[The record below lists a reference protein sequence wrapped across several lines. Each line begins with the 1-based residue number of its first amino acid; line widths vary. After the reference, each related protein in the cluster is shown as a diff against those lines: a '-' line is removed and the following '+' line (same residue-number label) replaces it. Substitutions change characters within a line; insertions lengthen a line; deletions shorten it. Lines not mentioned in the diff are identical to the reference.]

1 MTHYSPE
8 EQKKLIIRLN
18 RISGQINGIS
28 KMISDNRECIE
39 VLNQIVSTQ
48 AALRG
53 VWKQVVRSHLQHC
66 VTDALKHDK
75 NSDALIDDLVEHIEK
90 LR

>member
-1 MTHYSPE
+1 MAHYTE
-8 EQKKLIIRLN
+8 EDKKKLIIRLN
-18 RISGQINGIS
+18 RIAGQVNGLS
-28 KMISDNRECIE
+28 RMISDDRECID

-53 VWKQVVRSHLQHC
+53 VWKQVVRGHLQHC
-66 VTDALKHDK
+66 VYDALRQNK
-75 NSDALIDDLVEHIEK
+75 NGDQIIDDLVEHIDK